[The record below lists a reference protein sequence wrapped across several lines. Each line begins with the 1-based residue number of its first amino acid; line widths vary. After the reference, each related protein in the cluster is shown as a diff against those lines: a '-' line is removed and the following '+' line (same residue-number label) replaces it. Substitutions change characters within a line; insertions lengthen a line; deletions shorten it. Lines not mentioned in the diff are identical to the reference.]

1 MVESYHMKFIVIHF
15 YRGQI
20 LSHKKRIKESLLS
33 SNIIVKHNK
42 RTNTFFKSECSLIT
56 EHHLFDVGLV
66 SQIFK
71 IKSRFRFTVRKKNVK
86 VQRHFHTKLFN
97 YGKEEYDYL
106 INRKRNSKRVQC
118 IALEIKTRPNE
129 RYRVALC

>member
-1 MVESYHMKFIVIHF
+1 MNDVLEYTLIH
-15 YRGQI
+15 GEI
-20 LSHKKRIKESLLS
+20 ISHKKRIKESLTSLYEY
-33 SNIIVKHNK
+33 VKQHK
-42 RTNTFFKSECSLIT
+42 RTNTFFKSVCSLIT

-86 VQRHFHTKLFN
+86 VHRHFHTKLFN
-97 YGKEEYDYL
+97 YGKEENDYF
-106 INRKRNSKRVQC
+106 INRKRNSKRVEC

-129 RYRVALC
+129 QYRASLC